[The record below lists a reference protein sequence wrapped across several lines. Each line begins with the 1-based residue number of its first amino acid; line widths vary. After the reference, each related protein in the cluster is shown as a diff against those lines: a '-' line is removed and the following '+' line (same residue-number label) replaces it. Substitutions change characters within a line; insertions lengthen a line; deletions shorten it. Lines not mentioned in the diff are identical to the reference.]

1 MYKYKIFQ
9 VITLG
14 ILSFISTASSMM
26 NIEEEIDT
34 LSITLHKPASYYLD
48 NPSHLTLDLQE
59 DLSVQ
64 KINNEKI
71 AQIEDMLKLTLFYY
85 NNAAK
90 LADVF
95 SPLPNEKQDQY
106 LKRIASKKHEQSI
119 QEIIANNSKLS
130 KITLLKTDE
139 YKMMFG
145 KNHDNMGN
153 LLKNKFQAPFELLVQ
168 AYTQSKEKNLTK
180 HFFNGA
186 FREGCIAIRTTKLS
200 DWMSKK
206 LIREN

>member
-9 VITLG
+9 GIILA
-14 ILSFISTASSMM
+14 ILSSISMASSMM
-26 NIEEEIDT
+26 NDEEEIGT
-34 LSITLHKPASYYLD
+34 LSVTPHKPASYYLN
-48 NPSHLTLDLQE
+48 NPNNLTLDLQE

-64 KINNEKI
+64 KINNVKRP
-71 AQIEDMLKLTLFYY
+71 QIEDMLKLTLFYY
-85 NNAAK
+85 DNAAK

-95 SPLPNEKQDQY
+95 SPLSNEKQEQY

-119 QEIIANNSKLS
+119 QEIIANNSKIS
-130 KITLLKTDE
+130 SITLVKTDE
-139 YKMMFG
+139 LKMMFV
-145 KNHDNMGN
+145 KNHDNMWK
-153 LLKNKFQAPFELLVQ
+153 LLKNKFQTPFELLVQ
-168 AYTQSKEKNLTK
+168 AYTQSKEKNITK

-206 LIREN
+206 LIREK